1 MKYDN
6 DNKAHLRYRSRLPAV
21 EGGYIRYKPDVP
33 VSIVDKKATNFPWL
47 NEKEE
52 EEKKIV
58 SICSKYDFNR
68 PINQHVI

>member
-52 EEKKIV
+52 EEKKSYRSVQSTIL
-58 SICSKYDFNR
+58 IDRLTNLT
-68 PINQHVI
+68 